1 MRRIALIGLSLLL
14 GVLPL
19 RAQVDSAG
27 VARTLALVDEYILAL
42 EQEPL
47 DVKFSECDL
56 LVETCTDS
64 LLRQAVAVKLY
75 RHYADSRLMGEEAVA
90 IHLYDRWFA
99 RGSVAFPSKDESDQA
114 HIFVAF
120 NRASQIGLP
129 APVLTLRGVEDEP
142 VTVPAPAGRR
152 SILYF
157 YDSGCAKCK
166 LEVILLRSWLEEQ
179 TDELDLYAIY
189 VGSDRVAWKDYVA
202 ERLQVANPRIRVIH
216 AWDPEMDSDFQ
227 RLYGILQTP
236 RIFLLDETGT
246 IIGRRLTVDALRQL
260 TQIEAMEAEL
270 SDRNPVGGRLPAIRV
285 PGVLQ
290 RPNGADAKT
299 LDLSRLRGR
308 PAYLV
313 FHSEACS
320 RCLAELP
327 VLERSLRCG
336 AKAFLVDVDRI
347 LAEDPALARQLFDAF
362 DLSTLPHIIA
372 VDKRGII
379 TDRYVSFAGTE

>member
-1 MRRIALIGLSLLL
+1 MRRLALIGLSLLL

-27 VARTLALVDEYILAL
+27 VARTLALVDEYIAAL

-47 DVKFSECDL
+47 DVKLSECDL

-99 RGSVAFPSKDESDQA
+99 RGPVAFPSKDESAKA

-120 NRASQIGLP
+120 NRASQLGLQ
-129 APVLTLRGVEDEP
+129 APELEMRGFEDEP
-142 VTVPAPAGRR
+142 VTVPAPDGRR
-152 SILYF
+152 SVLYF
-157 YDSGCAKCK
+157 YDTGCAKCK

-179 TDELDLYAIY
+179 PGELDLYAIY
-189 VGSDRVAWKDYVA
+189 VGSDRAAWKEYVA
-202 ERLQVANPRIRVIH
+202 GRLQVANPRIRVVH
-216 AWDPEMDSDFQ
+216 AWDPEMESDFQ
-227 RLYGILQTP
+227 RRYGILQTP
-236 RIFLLDETGT
+236 RIFLLDEAGT

-260 TQIEAMEAEL
+260 TQIEVMDEEL
-270 SDRNPVGGRLPAIRV
+270 DSRNPVGARLPALTV
-285 PGVLQ
+285 PGALY
-290 RPNGADAKT
+290 RPNGAVAKT

-313 FHSEACS
+313 FHSEGCS
-320 RCLAELP
+320 RCQAELP

-347 LAEDPALARQLFDAF
+347 LAEDPALAKQLFDAF
-362 DLSTLPHIIA
+362 DLSTLPHILA
-372 VDKRGII
+372 VDRRGVI
-379 TDRYVSFAGTE
+379 TDRYISFAETE